1 MPGSPGEP
9 APPGPP
15 GFPFELQIVVTT
27 KVTEV
32 IAEQGMI
39 SFNKTD
45 SRAVRVSLFCHQVP
59 DGFGVKISYT

>member
-1 MPGSPGEP
+1 MPGSPVGP

-15 GFPFELQIVVTT
+15 GFPFESQIVVTT
-27 KVTEV
+27 KGTEV
-32 IAEQGMI
+32 IGMI

-45 SRAVRVSLFCHQVP
+45 SRAVQVSLFCHQVP